1 MKISEILKQRGVF
14 ANEIR
19 SRFKNGQIKL
29 NGEKTNNL
37 DLDVKFDDADN
48 LIVHDVGEFIFK
60 IISQNDV
67 FASQLKIFDFETITE
82 SNLDNELKN
91 IFSKFFIIRFSKKDI
106 ILVEKTKK

>member
-29 NGEKTNNL
+29 NGETTENI
-37 DLDVKFDDADN
+37 DLDVKLDGAGN
-48 LIVHDVGEFIFK
+48 LTIHNLGEFLFSV
-60 IISQNDV
+60 ISQNKI
-67 FASQLKIFDFETITE
+67 FALQLQIFDFESLPE

-106 ILVEKTKK
+106 ILVEKN